1 MQLLTKEIIDRL
13 PALYATQTEKDP
25 MAWVKFFTPD
35 SCWTWYILEGEEKD
49 DGNWLFFVYVE
60 GIYEE
65 YGYVTLRE
73 LENARGQLGLKIE
86 RDIHFLPKPISE
98 IRKKKQAS

>member
-1 MQLLTKEIIDRL
+1 
-13 PALYATQTEKDP
+13 

-86 RDIHFLPKPISE
+86 RDIHFLCFLQNRNGQKC
-98 IRKKKQAS
+98 KQKSPLLQVRNPQKCKGPLQA